1 MTSVFRYL
9 PLLLLIG
16 CAPPEVTFPPKAP
29 LPVSVMKLQPMTPRT
44 NRTYAGSVRSW
55 KTEAI
60 SFEVSGRVQWVV
72 EPGTE
77 IEGRTFDAAGNV
89 LSPGTQIAQLDPE
102 RFLSA
107 LQAAKSDVEVAELKR
122 DGLQIQIDRVL
133 PTEFEAANAELKLA
147 TTELTRKQTLV
158 RGNAGSRKD
167 LDSAR
172 ATFEG
177 AKAKVD
183 GIRAKLEEVRAQ
195 IKSAESSIVAAGQ
208 KLKDA
213 QRDLADTKL
222 FSAFRGQIADVHVVP
237 GSLASSSSE
246 VVTVQM
252 MNPIK
257 VELEISAETSRTIKR
272 GDTIPVSLMTPD
284 GQRKTLDASVNN
296 IAASADNATRTFTLS
311 LLVSNQKLETEI
323 PADYIPAQPGQTPA
337 IASFLWQFN
346 LGLLPDTPPDTYFM
360 PEASIYS
367 EGNRNFVWKIAN
379 LKVGQPRKRLLNVE
393 KLYVQPGNISVPLL
407 GTKMFR
413 TLQVNEGQA
422 FNPVTDVFAAEIRSG
437 GELVQDWDGTQL
449 ILADAERWLMRPGDV
464 LDVDLSP
471 ASGQPG
477 LYVPVGAIHEEAGV
491 TNVFVATQEGE
502 TPVATKVIVNVLT
515 PFGSPGMSRHLI
527 EPATPGV
534 NLVGQQ
540 LIIEG
545 VHYIS
550 DGEPVN
556 VVKTTGADQ

>member
-1 MTSVFRYL
+1 MASVIRYI

-29 LPVSVMKLQPMTPRT
+29 LPVSVMKLQPTTPRT
-44 NRTYAGSVRSW
+44 NRSYAGSVRSW

-77 IEGRTFDAAGNV
+77 IEGRTYDSSGNV

-107 LQAAKSDVEVAELKR
+107 VEAAKSDVEVAELKR

-158 RGNAGSRKD
+158 RQNAGSRKD

-208 KLKDA
+208 KLKDT
-213 QRDLADTKL
+213 QRDLADTRL
-222 FSAFRGQIADVHVVP
+222 YSAFRGQVSDVHVVP

-257 VELEISAETSRTIKR
+257 VELEVSAETSRTIKR

-284 GQRKTLDASVNN
+284 GQRKSLDASVNN

-311 LLVSNQKLETEI
+311 LLVPNQKLDPEI
-323 PADYIPAQPGQTPA
+323 PVDYLSDQPGRAPA

-346 LGLLPDTPPDTYFM
+346 LGMLPDTPPGTYFM
-360 PEASIYS
+360 PEASIYA
-367 EGNRNFVWKIAN
+367 EGNRFFIWRVAN
-379 LKVGQPRKRLLNVE
+379 LKVGQPTKRLLSVE
-393 KLYVQPGNISVPLL
+393 KLYVQPGDIIVPLL
-407 GTKMFR
+407 GTKLFR
-413 TLQVNEGQA
+413 TLQVFQGQA
-422 FNPVTDVFAAEIRSG
+422 FDPNTDVFAADV
-437 GELVQDWDGTQL
+437 LVDGQPDKDWNGTQL

-471 ASGQPG
+471 ASGKPG
-477 LYVPVGAIHEEAGV
+477 LYVPVEAIHEEAGE
-491 TNVFVATQEGE
+491 TSVFVVNPGDGE
-502 TPVATKVIVNVLT
+502 FVATKVLVNVIK
-515 PFGSPGMSRHLI
+515 PVGSPGMSKHLI
-527 EPATPGV
+527 EPTSPDV
-534 NLVGQQ
+534 NLFGQQ
-540 LIIEG
+540 IIIEG

-550 DGEPVN
+550 DGESVN